1 MSSHIIEFKDVSF
14 SYANGVKALNKISFT
29 IGEGE
34 KVALLGKNGAGKST
48 LLQLTNGLLL
58 PSEGEINVAGVNL
71 TKKTLRRIREIVGM
85 VFQNPDDQLFMPTVE
100 EDVAFGPLNMK
111 LSEEEV
117 RNRVYMALS
126 TVGCVELAKRS
137 PMQLSGG
144 QKRRVAI
151 ATVLSM
157 LPSVMVLDEPTSNL
171 DWAARESVVKMIND
185 FMHTSLIA
193 SHDLALIKK
202 VCNRGI
208 ILSEG
213 QLLFDAP
220 IDEIFN
226 SQKALQLLGISMEG
240 LSEMCICGG

>member
-1 MSSHIIEFKDVSF
+1 MSSHIIEFNDVSF

-185 FMHTSLIA
+185 FMHTCLIA

-220 IDEIFN
+220 INEIFN
-226 SQKALQLLGISMEG
+226 SRKALQLLGISMEG

>member
-185 FMHTSLIA
+185 FMHTCLIA